1 LNDFRIRSTI
11 LSRIGK
17 TKKMSASLSCL
28 LRAAVSGV
36 FAAGFLFGTMA
47 TAAPGPSHP
56 TAGAIDIL
64 AQSAASDWRPMD
76 PENTLYLEL
85 GSGRVV
91 IELAP
96 EFAPLHVANLKTL
109 VREKYFDGL
118 TIVRVADDYLTEWE
132 DSTGKR
138 PTGTAATVLAAEFSS
153 PIGASQRFTRLPDG
167 DVYAPEVGFSG
178 GFPVARD
185 PKSRKRWLVHCYGM
199 LGLGRDD
206 AATSGFGGS
215 PFVVIGNA
223 RNLDRNDTL
232 LGRVV
237 DGIELLS
244 TLPRGPSP
252 RGFFEKPADHIPI
265 RAMRVAADVPPRE
278 RTEVEVLRTD
288 TATFKAYVEARR
300 NPPKGWYV
308 QPAGRVD
315 VCAVRVASRR
325 VAPQVPK

>member
-1 LNDFRIRSTI
+1 
-11 LSRIGK
+11 
-17 TKKMSASLSCL
+17 MSASPW
-28 LRAAVSGV
+28 RATRATVNPGL
-36 FAAGFLFGTMA
+36 FAAALLSGTCA

-64 AQSAASDWRPMD
+64 AQSAASDWRPVD
-76 PENTLYLEL
+76 AENTLYLEL
-85 GSGRVV
+85 DSGRVV
-91 IELAP
+91 FELAP
-96 EFAPLHVANLKTL
+96 QFAPLHVANLKTL

-138 PTGTAATVLAAEFSS
+138 PTGTAATILPAEFSS
-153 PIGASQRFTRLPDG
+153 PIRASQPFTPLPDG
-167 DVYAPEVGFSG
+167 DVYAPQVGFSG

-185 PKSRKRWLVHCYGM
+185 PKTHEQWLVHCYGM

-232 LGRVV
+232 LGHVV
-237 DGIELLS
+237 QGIELLS

-252 RGFFEKPADHIPI
+252 RGFFDKPAEHIPI

-300 NPPKGWYV
+300 NPPKGWYL
-308 QPAGRVD
+308 QPAGHVD
-315 VCAVRVASRR
+315 VCGVRIASRR
-325 VAPQVPK
+325 VAPEVAK

>member
-1 LNDFRIRSTI
+1 MF
-11 LSRIGK
+11 
-17 TKKMSASLSCL
+17 ASLPGL
-28 LRAAVSGV
+28 L
-36 FAAGFLFGTMA
+36 AAGVLFGAMA
-47 TAAPGPSHP
+47 AAAPGPSHP

-64 AQSAASDWRPMD
+64 AQSAASDWRPLD

-109 VREKYFDGL
+109 VRGKYFDGL
-118 TIVRVADDYLTEWE
+118 SIVRVADNYLTEWE

-138 PTGTAATVLAAEFSS
+138 PTLSAATSLPAEFSGS
-153 PIGASQRFTRLPDG
+153 IRAEQAFTRLPDG
-167 DVYAPEVGFSG
+167 DVYAPQVGFSG

-185 PKSRKRWLVHCYGM
+185 PKSGERWLVHCYGM

-215 PFVVIGNA
+215 PFVVIGDA

-232 LGRVV
+232 LGHVV

-244 TLPRGPSP
+244 TLPRGP
-252 RGFFEKPADHIPI
+252 EPARI
-265 RAMRVAADVPPRE
+265 
-278 RTEVEVLRTD
+278 L
-288 TATFKAYVEARR
+288 
-300 NPPKGWYV
+300 
-308 QPAGRVD
+308 
-315 VCAVRVASRR
+315 
-325 VAPQVPK
+325 

>member
-1 LNDFRIRSTI
+1 
-11 LSRIGK
+11 
-17 TKKMSASLSCL
+17 MSASLPGL
-28 LRAAVSGV
+28 L
-36 FAAGFLFGTMA
+36 AAGFLISA
-47 TAAPGPSHP
+47 TAAAGPGPSHP

-64 AQSAASDWRPMD
+64 AQSAASDWRPID

-96 EFAPLHVANLKTL
+96 EFAPLHVVNLKTL
-109 VREKYFDGL
+109 VRGKYFDGL
-118 TIVRVADDYLTEWE
+118 SIVRVADNYLTEWE

-138 PTGTAATVLAAEFSS
+138 PTLNAATTLPAEFSGS
-153 PIGASQRFTRLPDG
+153 IRPEQAFMRLADG
-167 DVYAPEVGFSG
+167 DVYAPQVGFSG

-185 PKSRKRWLVHCYGM
+185 PKSGEQWLVHCYGM

-215 PFVVIGNA
+215 PFVVIGDA

-232 LGRVV
+232 LGHVV

-252 RGFFEKPADHIPI
+252 RGFYDKTADHIPI
-265 RAMRVAADVPPRE
+265 RAMRVAADVPARE

-308 QPAGRVD
+308 QPAGHVD
-315 VCAVRVASRR
+315 VCSVRVASRR
-325 VAPQVPK
+325 VARAGAK